1 MAKVRFKKDTQD
13 SFFGHF
19 LYSRIIPKD
28 HFLVKAKEIIP
39 WDRFTRKL
47 LKYYKGAGEYGRT
60 AYEPSKILRMLFL
73 SYLYNLS
80 ERETEEFANLHLA
93 GKFFVGLGAD
103 EMAPDHSTLTTFKDR
118 IAKSAGLAAYESLF
132 NEMVRIALEKG
143 IVFGQIQTI
152 DSVHT
157 IADVNLT
164 KDKFRQEKQDKPP
177 RDKDAS
183 WGVKKV
189 KKVKQADGTLKEE
202 KQSFYG
208 YKTHASANA
217 GNGIVTS
224 LTITG
229 GEASDGKELP
239 TLVNKDRKL
248 GIVKEGELIKEK
260 GKLEVAGGTAYTADK
275 AYDDGD
281 NHEFLKVKKL
291 QSAIILKNTR
301 INSKQEK
308 NNRYWQEFKDR
319 LIYQEATRQ
328 RYKVEQPFG
337 LAKHYHGFTRC
348 RYIGKTKMAIQ
359 SYLTFMVLNLKRIIK
374 LTEEVSFRNSSLYA
388 YVPISGG

>member
-19 LYSRIIPKD
+19 LYSRILPKD
-28 HFLVKAKEIIP
+28 HFLVKARETIP
-39 WDRFTRKL
+39 WDRFTHKL

-118 IAKSAGLAAYESLF
+118 IKESAGLKAYEALF

-143 IVFGQIQTI
+143 IKFGSIQTI

-157 IADVNLT
+157 IANVNLT
-164 KDKFRQEKQDKPP
+164 KDKFRREKQDKPP
-177 RDKDAS
+177 RDPDAQ
-183 WGVKKV
+183 WGVKKM
-189 KKVKQADGTLKEE
+189 KKVKQKDGTLKEE
-202 KQSFYG
+202 KESFYG
-208 YKTHASANA
+208 YKTHVSANA

-224 LTITG
+224 IKVTG

-248 GIVKEGELIKEK
+248 GVVKEGEIIKEK
-260 GKLEVAGGTAYTADK
+260 GKLTVSGGSAYTADK

-291 QSAIILKNTR
+291 QSAIILKDTR
-301 INSKQEK
+301 TNSKQEE
-308 NNRYWQEFKDR
+308 NNKLWQEFKDR
-319 LIYQEATRQ
+319 DIYSQATKQ
-328 RYKVEQPFG
+328 RYKAEQPFG
-337 LAKHYHGFTRC
+337 LAKHYHGFGRC
-348 RYIGKTKMAIQ
+348 RYLGKTRMAIQ

-374 LTEEVSFRNSSLYA
+374 LTEGISFRNNPA
-388 YVPISGG
+388 YVYMPIRGS

>member
-19 LYSRIIPKD
+19 LYDRVLPRN
-28 HFLVKAKEIIP
+28 HFLVAARETIP

-93 GKFFVGLGAD
+93 GKFFVGLGVD
-103 EMAPDHSTLTTFKDR
+103 ELAPDHSTLTTFKDR
-118 IAKSAGLAAYESLF
+118 IKESAGLKAYEALF
-132 NEMVRIALEKG
+132 NEMVRVALEKG
-143 IVFGQIQTI
+143 VKFGSIQTI

-177 RDKDAS
+177 RDPDAR

-189 KKVKQADGTLKEE
+189 KKVKQENGTVKDE
-202 KQSFYG
+202 KISFYG
-208 YKTHASANA
+208 YKTHAAVNSQ
-217 GNGIVTS
+217 NGIVTS
-224 LTITG
+224 MTITG

-248 GIVKEGELIKEK
+248 GIVKEGELTKEE
-260 GKLEVAGGTAYTADK
+260 GKLDVLGGTAYTADK

-291 QSAIILKNTR
+291 QSAIILKETR
-301 INSKQEK
+301 TDSKQEE
-308 NNRYWQEFKDR
+308 NNKLWQDFKDR
-319 LIYQEATRQ
+319 EIYQEATKQ
-328 RYKVEQPFG
+328 RYRAEQPFG
-337 LAKHYHGFTRC
+337 IAKHYHGFARC
-348 RYIGKTKMAIQ
+348 RYLGKTKMAIQ

-374 LTEEVSFRNSSLYA
+374 LTENISFRGNPA
-388 YVPISGG
+388 YVYMPARAG